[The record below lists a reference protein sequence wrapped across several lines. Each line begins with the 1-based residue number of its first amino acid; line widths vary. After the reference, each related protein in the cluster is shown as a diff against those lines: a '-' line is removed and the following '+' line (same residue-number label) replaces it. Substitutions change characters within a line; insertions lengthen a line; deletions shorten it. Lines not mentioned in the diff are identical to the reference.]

1 MGVPQYAPD
10 ITEEEKAMVARF
22 SKLAEEMIAKRNGH
36 PPTRYFKD
44 DPHAGDGVVIWDP
57 SEPRPEFLY
66 DQMRRTGEIP
76 Y

>member
-36 PPTRYFKD
+36 SPTRYFKD
-44 DPHAGDGVVIWDP
+44 DPHAGDGVKCGP
-57 SEPRPEFLY
+57 PGTKLPESSYERL
-66 DQMRRTGEIP
+66 RRTGRIP